1 MVLALQYLYI
11 IRSSAKDEARGFGAG
26 FAASVYSHEEI
37 MVAGFHRQ
45 REFHLVAERD
55 GTCVQAVGGYGRNA
69 ECTGLGHDDG
79 ASYAQGITGGTRG
92 RVDDEAVSL
101 ISGQKFAIHFHP
113 DGNHGGIVPF
123 QDSHFVQGIWVS
135 GEFRTFVFHFDDATF
150 INFVC
155 VVVDVVDA
163 FVDFFRRHI
172 G

>member
-1 MVLALQYLYI
+1 MRRV
-11 IRSSAKDEARGFGAG
+11 
-26 FAASVYSHEEI
+26 ASVQASLRPSI
-37 MVAGFHRQ
+37 ATRKLWLRDSTDSV
-45 REFHLVAERD
+45 EFHLVAERD

-135 GEFRTFVFHFDDATF
+135 
-150 INFVC
+150 
-155 VVVDVVDA
+155 
-163 FVDFFRRHI
+163 RRVPDLRI
-172 G
+172 SLR